1 MTSTVGA
8 AMARPLSEVGV
19 SPLGL
24 GCSRIGSLGNTTPP
38 QEVRRTVLTAF
49 ENGVTVFDTAN
60 IYGQGDSERLL
71 GQLFGREPRAF
82 IVTKAGYQFSLK
94 ARIAAKAKP
103 LLKPL
108 MAALKPQRIT
118 EARSTVI
125 GQDFTPHALRASLE
139 GSLKRLKRE
148 TVSGFL
154 LHDPP
159 PEAIGSA
166 EVWDTLAALKREGKA
181 ERVGASIQTL
191 ADLETIAD
199 NPICE
204 FIQAPLDVLLDNPDH
219 PAYQRFAA
227 RGAAII
233 VRQVLQPAGG
243 GARSPGTPGE
253 RVRMALALPAVAS
266 VVVGT
271 SRVDHLREL
280 IASV

>member
-1 MTSTVGA
+1 MTSTAGSA
-8 AMARPLSEVGV
+8 ALRPLSDEGV
-19 SPLGL
+19 SALGL
-24 GCSRIGSLGNTTPP
+24 GCSRVGSLGNTTPP
-38 QEVRRTVLTAF
+38 AEVRRTVLTAF
-49 ENGVTVFDTAN
+49 ESGVSVFDTAN

-71 GQLFGREPRAF
+71 GQLFAREPKAF

-94 ARIAAKAKP
+94 ARLAARAKP
-103 LLKPL
+103 LIKPL
-108 MAALKPQRIT
+108 MAALRPQRIT
-118 EARSTVI
+118 EMRGGVI
-125 GQDFTPHALRASLE
+125 GQDFAPAALRASLE
-139 GSLKRLKRE
+139 GSLRRLRRE

-159 PEAIGSA
+159 PEAIASP
-166 EVWDTLAALKREGKA
+166 EVWDLLAALKREGKA

-199 NPICE
+199 NPVCE
-204 FIQAPLDVLLDNPDH
+204 FIQAPLDVLLGNAGH
-219 PAYQRFAA
+219 PAYRRFAD
-227 RGAAII
+227 RGAAIF
-233 VRQVLQPAGG
+233 VRQVLQPPGG

-253 RVRMALALPAVAS
+253 RVRMALALPAVAC

>member
-1 MTSTVGA
+1 
-8 AMARPLSEVGV
+8 LSDVGV

-38 QEVRRTVLTAF
+38 AEVRRTVLTAF

-71 GQLFGREPRAF
+71 GQLFGREPKAF
-82 IVTKAGYQFSLK
+82 IVTKAGYRFSFK
-94 ARIAAKAKP
+94 ARLAARAKP
-103 LLKPL
+103 LIKPL

-118 EARSTVI
+118 EVRGTVI
-125 GQDFTPHALRASLE
+125 GQDFTPQALRASLE
-139 GSLKRLKRE
+139 GSLRRLKRE

-159 PEAIGSA
+159 PAAIASP

-191 ADLETIAD
+191 ADLEAIAD
-199 NPICE
+199 NSRCE
-204 FIQAPLDVLLDNPDH
+204 FIQAPLDVLLDHVDH
-219 PAYQRFAA
+219 PAYRRFAE
-227 RGAAII
+227 RGGPIF

-243 GARSPGTPGE
+243 GAKAPGTPGE
-253 RVRMALALPAVAS
+253 RVRMALALPAVAC

-280 IASV
+280 LASV

>member
-1 MTSTVGA
+1 MTSTSGA
-8 AMARPLSEVGV
+8 SALRPLSDEGV

-24 GCSRIGSLGNTTPP
+24 GCSRIGSLGNTTPAAD
-38 QEVRRTVLTAF
+38 VRRTVLTAF
-49 ENGVTVFDTAN
+49 ESGVTVFDTAN

-71 GQLFGREPRAF
+71 GQLFGREPKAF
-82 IVTKAGYQFSLK
+82 IVTKAGYRFSLK
-94 ARIAAKAKP
+94 AQLAAKAKP

-108 MAALKPQRIT
+108 MAAVKPQRIT
-118 EARSTVI
+118 EARGSVI
-125 GQDFTPHALRASLE
+125 GQDFTPAALRASLE

-159 PEAIGSA
+159 PEALASA
-166 EVWDTLAALKREGKA
+166 EVWDLLAALKREGKA
-181 ERVGASIQTL
+181 RRVGASIQTL
-191 ADLETIAD
+191 ADLEIIAD
-199 NPICE
+199 NPVCE
-204 FIQAPLDVLLDNPDH
+204 FIQAPLDILTENADH
-219 PAYQRFAA
+219 SAYRRFAA
-227 RGAAII
+227 RGASIF
-233 VRQVLQPAGG
+233 VRQVLQPPGG

-280 IASV
+280 LASV